1 MFVLKGAVM
10 PENRHFLASAC
21 QADGFGLVLIH
32 FAVGG
37 WWRGNGLG
45 AG

>member
-1 MFVLKGAVM
+1 MS
-10 PENRHFLASAC
+10 ENRPFFSNFPC
-21 QADGFGLVLIH
+21 WSDGFGLVLIH

-37 WWRGNGLG
+37 WGRGGSGFG